1 MLHTRIYFL
10 LLQSTTPRVLES
22 VCREIGRELSGGEKA
37 AGGGNRAAAGFRFDG
52 IP

>member
-10 LLQSTTPRVLES
+10 LLQSTTPRVLEG

-37 AGGGNRAAAGFRFDG
+37 AGGGNRAAAGFRFVG